1 MAFEAVNVKTA
12 IVINKIYTIHYF
24 EYMSDFSF
32 AGEAHDFWEF
42 LCVDKGEVNAVAGS
56 HSYAL
61 KKDDIIFHK
70 PNEFHSVQ
78 SNGLIAPNLVV
89 ISFECNSPAMEFFK
103 EKILT
108 IGESERN
115 LLAQIIMESRN
126 NFSTALDDPYFTK
139 MERQESPPFGAEQLI
154 KLHLEQLLIQLI
166 RRYTSMNSEKQAPKI
181 LKAKNDYHLYEH
193 ILFYLEQH
201 LHTQL
206 TIEQICKDNLI
217 GRSQLQKLFREYS
230 DCGVIDYYIRM
241 KISLAKQLIRNNQLN
256 FTQIAD
262 TLGYT
267 SIHYF
272 SRQFKRCTGL
282 TPSEY
287 SSSIMKLSEPPVIK
301 P

>member
-1 MAFEAVNVKTA
+1 MGFVPFTVKPA
-12 IVINKIYTIHYF
+12 IIINKIYTIHYF

-32 AGEAHDFWEF
+32 AGETHDFWEF
-42 LCVDKGEVNAVAGS
+42 LCVDKGEVNVVAGS
-56 HSYAL
+56 RSFSL

-89 ISFECNSPAMEFFK
+89 ISFECNSTAMNFFK

-115 LLAQIIMESRN
+115 LLAQIIMETRSS
-126 NFSTALDDPYFTK
+126 FSTALDDPYFTK
-139 MERQESPPFGAEQLI
+139 MDRNAEVPFGSEQLI
-154 KLHLEQLLIQLI
+154 KIHLEQILIQLF
-166 RRYTSMNSEKQAPKI
+166 RRYTAMHNEKQAPKI
-181 LKAKNDYHLYEH
+181 LKAKNDDHLYEH
-193 ILFYLEQH
+193 IHFYLEQH
-201 LHTQL
+201 LYTQL

-217 GRSQLQKLFREYS
+217 GRSQLQRLFREHS
-230 DCGVIDYYIRM
+230 NCGVMDYFISM
-241 KISLAKQLIRNNQLN
+241 KITLAKQLIRNNQLN

-267 SIHYF
+267 SVHYF
-272 SRQFKRCTGL
+272 SRQFKKETGL

-287 SSSIMKLSEPPVIK
+287 SSSIMKLSEPPIIK
-301 P
+301 I